1 MAGARM
7 AFSAG
12 VRPFVIL
19 PAVVSL
25 IVIGAGLTLVFSYVA
40 EFASYLTGTL
50 PDWLSFLGSVLKPLL
65 YLFGLLTGAWSF
77 GLIATIVG
85 SPFLGELSKRVD
97 KLVMEPVP
105 WWREIAPALLR
116 EMRKL
121 RYHLPR
127 LLMLVVVS
135 FVPVVNALAPFL
147 WLGFGAWM
155 MAVQFCDYSTENR
168 SQNLAATLSLLANNR
183 AATLG
188 FGACVTVAMS
198 VPVLNFM
205 VAPVAVIGGTL
216 LMQSFRTEKDKE
228 IE

>member
-7 AFSAG
+7 AFSAD
-12 VRPFVIL
+12 VRPFVFL

-97 KLVMEPVP
+97 KLVMKPVP

-168 SQNLAATLSLLANNR
+168 SQNLAATLSLLASNR